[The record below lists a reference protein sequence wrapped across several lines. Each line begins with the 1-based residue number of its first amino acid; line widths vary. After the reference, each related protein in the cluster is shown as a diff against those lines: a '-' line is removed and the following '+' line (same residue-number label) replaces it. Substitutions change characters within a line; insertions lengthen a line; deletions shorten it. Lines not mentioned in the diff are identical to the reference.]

1 MNQMLEQR
9 IANLMGDTEPMPM
22 MMRMGGEV
30 DAMPTAD
37 QAVEQL
43 LMARQ
48 EAADPTEQAQ
58 ADKMVQAADIAAE
71 SPLAELAAQI
81 AAAGRGPD
89 TTLAHLTPGEVV
101 LPPEMMESEQFE
113 TAVENRFREL
123 DLNPEQYVVGMGIA
137 SLNPQTGLEEFGFFK
152 KLGKSIKKLA
162 KKIAPVAGPLANF
175 IPGVGPIVAGAIGA
189 ATNVVGGKGLKG
201 ALSGALG
208 GYGTGKLLGGIGSLG
223 GAGAGAGAG
232 GTGATSGGFFSKVGE
247 FILPGQD
254 KVGLIGNIGKGIGSL
269 FGVGGQSPAEILMA
283 QAEGNPALTE
293 QIRGLVSQGYGPDEI
308 LQMVGGSQGS
318 NPLMQAVNYV
328 TGQSGPTFGSD
339 PYTQSLLDRERQAAN
354 IQGGIGSFLSGLIR
368 GGGIDD
374 KGNFG
379 LLGDILGGAVRGGGI
394 DDKGNFGYLGDLLGG
409 AKSFLGTDTG
419 KMVGAGGIAALLG
432 KLAYDE
438 AKNRRGVPRTP
449 LTTMDAMGRFNI
461 EQEIAKRMGK
471 GDVDPREFG
480 LMSRDTIPMLSGGR
494 KRPERDEDIRYT
506 SADRLNQVPQ
516 TMMNGGMVMPMRYAE
531 GGGVEMEQFKAMD
544 GKINGPG
551 TETSDDIPAMLSDG
565 EFVMKAQ
572 AVRGA
577 GAFDLSKG
585 DGGIITLKPNGKESR
600 ERGTQIMYQMM
611 DMFSNQARAS

>member
-1 MNQMLEQR
+1 
-9 IANLMGDTEPMPM
+9 M
-22 MMRMGGEV
+22 MMQMGGEV
-30 DAMPTAD
+30 DAMPTPD

-101 LPPEMMESEQFE
+101 LPPEMMESPSFE

-137 SLNPQTGLEEFGFFK
+137 SLNPDTGLEEFGFFK

-162 KKIAPVAGPLANF
+162 KKIAPIAGPLANF

-223 GAGAGAGAG
+223 GSAAGKG
-232 GTGATSGGFFSKVGE
+232 GSFLSKVGE
-247 FILPGQD
+247 FVLPGQD
-254 KVGLIGNIGKGIGSL
+254 KVGLIGNIGEFVLPGKDKVGLFGNIGKGIGSL
-269 FGVGGQSPAEILMA
+269 LGGGEQMSAAEQLGALSQNNPELLGAIESGL
-283 QAEGNPALTE
+283 AEGLTPE
-293 QIRGLVSQGYGPDEI
+293 QVLKQVSG
-308 LQMVGGSQGS
+308 GGSGGFMKF
-318 NPLMQAVNYV
+318 LDDKL
-328 TGQSGPTFGSD
+328 GID
-339 PYTQSLLDRERQAAN
+339 PS
-354 IQGGIGSFLSGLIR
+354 
-368 GGGIDD
+368 GGGIFSLVGGG
-374 KGNFG
+374 KGDGKGGLGG
-379 LLGDILGGAVRGGGI
+379 LLGGMGGLGG
-394 DDKGNFGYLGDLLGG
+394 LG
-409 AKSFLGTDTG
+409 A
-419 KMVGAGGIAALLG
+419 AGIAGLLG

-461 EQEIAKRMGK
+461 EQEIARRTGK

-480 LMSRDTIPMLSGGR
+480 LMARGTIPTLSGGR
-494 KRPERDEDIRYT
+494 KRPEIVDDIRYT
-506 SADRLNQVPQ
+506 SADRLNQAPQ
-516 TMMNGGMVMPMRYAE
+516 VMMNGGMVMPMRYAE
-531 GGGVEMEQFKAMD
+531 GGGVEMEEFKAMD

>member
-1 MNQMLEQR
+1 
-9 IANLMGDTEPMPM
+9 MGDTEPMPM
-22 MMRMGGEV
+22 MMQMGGEV
-30 DAMPTAD
+30 DAAPSAD
-37 QAVEQL
+37 QAVEAL
-43 LMARQ
+43 MMARQ
-48 EAADPTEQAQ
+48 EAEDPTEQAQ

-152 KLGKSIKKLA
+152 KLGKSIKKIA
-162 KKIAPVAGPLANF
+162 KKIAPIAGPLANF

-201 ALSGALG
+201 AISGALG
-208 GYGTGKLLGGIGSLG
+208 GYGTGKLIGGIGSLG
-223 GAGAGAGAG
+223 GSAAGKG
-232 GTGATSGGFFSKVGE
+232 GSFLGKVGE
-247 FILPGQD
+247 FVLPGKD

-269 FGVGGQSPAEILMA
+269 FGVGGQDPSAILMERA
-283 QAEGNPALTE
+283 SADPALAE
-293 QIRGLVSQGYGPDEI
+293 QIAKLSEAGLSPDQI
-308 LQMVGGSQGS
+308 LNAVGGGR
-318 NPLMQAVNYV
+318 
-328 TGQSGPTFGSD
+328 SGGNVLT
-339 PYTQSLLDRERQAAN
+339 SL
-354 IQGGIGSFLSGLIR
+354 IS
-368 GGGIDD
+368 GGGADNR
-374 KGNFG
+374 GNFG
-379 LLGDILGGAVRGGGI
+379 LVGDILGGGIGGGQ
-394 DDKGNFGYLGDLLGG
+394 GG
-409 AKSFLGTDTG
+409 GMSPL
-419 KMVGAGGIAALLG
+419 VSGGIAALLG

-461 EQEIAKRMGK
+461 EQEIARRMGK
-471 GDVDPREFG
+471 GNVDPREFG
-480 LMSRDTIPMLSGGR
+480 LMARGTIPTLSGGR
-494 KRPERDEDIRYT
+494 KRPARDEDIRYT
-506 SADRLNQVPQ
+506 SADRLNQAPQ

-531 GGGVEMEQFKAMD
+531 GGGVEMEEFKAMD

>member
-9 IANLMGDTEPMPM
+9 IANLMGDTEPTPM
-22 MMRMGGEV
+22 MMQMGGEV

-201 ALSGALG
+201 AISGALG
-208 GYGTGKLLGGIGSLG
+208 GYGTGKLIGGIGSLG

-232 GTGATSGGFFSKVGE
+232 GTGATGGGSFSKVGE

-269 FGVGGQSPAEILMA
+269 FGVGGQDPSAILMERA
-283 QAEGNPALTE
+283 SADPALAE
-293 QIRGLVSQGYGPDEI
+293 QIAKLSEAGLSPDQI
-308 LQMVGGSQGS
+308 LNAVGGGR
-318 NPLMQAVNYV
+318 
-328 TGQSGPTFGSD
+328 SGGNVLT
-339 PYTQSLLDRERQAAN
+339 SL
-354 IQGGIGSFLSGLIR
+354 IS
-368 GGGIDD
+368 GGGADNR
-374 KGNFG
+374 GNFG
-379 LLGDILGGAVRGGGI
+379 LVGDILGGGIGGGQ
-394 DDKGNFGYLGDLLGG
+394 GG
-409 AKSFLGTDTG
+409 GMSPL
-419 KMVGAGGIAALLG
+419 VSGGIAALLG
-432 KLAYDE
+432 KLAFDE

-471 GDVDPREFG
+471 GNIDPREFG

-494 KRPERDEDIRYT
+494 KRPERAVTGE
-506 SADRLNQVPQ
+506 
-516 TMMNGGMVMPMRYAE
+516 PMRYGGPVMAYAE
-531 GGGVEMEQFKAMD
+531 GGGVEMEEFKAMD

>member
-22 MMRMGGEV
+22 MMQMGGEV

-58 ADKMVQAADIAAE
+58 ADKMVQAADIAAQ

-101 LPPEMMESEQFE
+101 LPPEMMESPSFE

-208 GYGTGKLLGGIGSLG
+208 GYGTGKLIGGIGGLSGTTGKAFTDLG
-223 GAGAGAGAG
+223 PIGKIKKIFAG
-232 GTGATSGGFFSKVGE
+232 GKSG
-247 FILPGQD
+247 IA
-254 KVGLIGNIGKGIGSL
+254 SL
-269 FGVGGQSPAEILMA
+269 FGGGQGLPAGGGVMQLDA
-283 QAEGNPALTE
+283 AGNP
-293 QIRGLVSQGYGPDEI
+293 
-308 LQMVGGSQGS
+308 
-318 NPLMQAVNYV
+318 
-328 TGQSGPTFGSD
+328 
-339 PYTQSLLDRERQAAN
+339 QSLLSGVGVNPGLSAAEQLGALTKN
-354 IQGGIGSFLSGLIR
+354 NPDLTGVVEKGLSEGLSPEQILEQVTPQKRSGFMQFLDDKLGIDPS
-368 GGGIDD
+368 GGGIFSLVGGG
-374 KGNFG
+374 KGDG
-379 LLGDILGGAVRGGGI
+379 KGGLGGLFSGMGG
-394 DDKGNFGYLGDLLGG
+394 LGG
-409 AKSFLGTDTG
+409 
-419 KMVGAGGIAALLG
+419 VGAAGIAALLG

-461 EQEIAKRMGK
+461 EQEIARRMGK

-494 KRPERDEDIRYT
+494 KAPEQKY
-506 SADRLNQVPQ
+506 
-516 TMMNGGMVMPMRYAE
+516 MGGPVMAYAE
-531 GGGVEMEQFKAMD
+531 GGGVEMEEFKAMD

>member
-9 IANLMGDTEPMPM
+9 IANLMGGSSPEPM
-22 MMRMGGEV
+22 MMQMGGEV
-30 DAMPTAD
+30 DAAPNAE
-37 QAVEQL
+37 QAVEAL
-43 LMARQ
+43 MMARQ
-48 EAADPTEQAQ
+48 EAEDPTERMLTDKAIQGAQ
-58 ADKMVQAADIAAE
+58 IAQE
-71 SPLAELAAQI
+71 SELAGLAQQI

-101 LPPEMMESEQFE
+101 LPPEMMESPSFE

-152 KLGKSIKKLA
+152 KLGKKLKKVA
-162 KKIAPVAGPLANF
+162 KVIAPAAML
-175 IPGVGPIVAGAIGA
+175 IPGVGTAVGA
-189 ATNVVGGKGLKG
+189 
-201 ALSGALG
+201 ALG
-208 GYGTGKLLGGIGSLG
+208 GLGSLG
-223 GAGAGAGAG
+223 GAALG
-232 GTGATSGGFFSKVGE
+232 
-247 FILPGQD
+247 
-254 KVGLIGNIGKGIGSL
+254 KVGLGGLAKGIGSL
-269 FGVGGQSPAEILMA
+269 ASAGLSKVASLGIPGLSPVAGGAAAGAGDFIGTLTGAIQNPLAGGLFGKTGSIYEGGPLPGEGLANVLGLGSGTPAQVQRELEANQAKAALAQLTDAEKEAMDPEALAALQQKAAGGVSRLGKLFNLGPFDSLVGQST
-283 QAEGNPALTE
+283 GK
-293 QIRGLVSQGYGPDEI
+293 
-308 LQMVGGSQGS
+308 GGI
-318 NPLMQAVNYV
+318 NPLLA
-328 TGQSGPTFGSD
+328 
-339 PYTQSLLDRERQAAN
+339 
-354 IQGGIGSFLSGLIR
+354 GGIG
-368 GGGIDD
+368 
-374 KGNFG
+374 
-379 LLGDILGGAVRGGGI
+379 
-394 DDKGNFGYLGDLLGG
+394 
-409 AKSFLGTDTG
+409 
-419 KMVGAGGIAALLG
+419 ALLG
-432 KLAYDE
+432 KLAFDE

-461 EQEIAKRMGK
+461 EQEIARRMGK

-480 LMSRDTIPMLSGGR
+480 LMARGTIPTLSGGR

-506 SADRLNQVPQ
+506 SADRLNQAPQ

-531 GGGVEMEQFKAMD
+531 GGGVEMEEFKAMD

>member
-22 MMRMGGEV
+22 MMQMGGEV

-101 LPPEMMESEQFE
+101 LPPEMMESPSFE

-201 ALSGALG
+201 AISGALG
-208 GYGTGKLLGGIGSLG
+208 GYGTGKLIGGIGSLG
-223 GAGAGAGAG
+223 GSAAGKG
-232 GTGATSGGFFSKVGE
+232 GSFLSKVGE
-247 FILPGQD
+247 FVLPGQD
-254 KVGLIGNIGKGIGSL
+254 KVGLIGNIGEFVLPGKDKVGLFGNIGKGIGSL
-269 FGVGGQSPAEILMA
+269 LGGGEQMSAAEQLGALSKGNEELTVQIAEQLSKGLSPEEVLK
-283 QAEGNPALTE
+283 QVTG
-293 QIRGLVSQGYGPDEI
+293 
-308 LQMVGGSQGS
+308 GGSGGVMKFFDDK
-318 NPLMQAVNYV
+318 L
-328 TGQSGPTFGSD
+328 GID
-339 PYTQSLLDRERQAAN
+339 PS
-354 IQGGIGSFLSGLIR
+354 
-368 GGGIDD
+368 GGGIFSLVGSG
-374 KGNFG
+374 KGDGKGGLGG
-379 LLGDILGGAVRGGGI
+379 LLGGMGGLGG
-394 DDKGNFGYLGDLLGG
+394 
-409 AKSFLGTDTG
+409 
-419 KMVGAGGIAALLG
+419 VGAAGIAALLG

-461 EQEIAKRMGK
+461 EQEIARRMGK

-480 LMSRDTIPMLSGGR
+480 LMARGTIPTLSGGR
-494 KRPERDEDIRYT
+494 K
-506 SADRLNQVPQ
+506 APQ
-516 TMMNGGMVMPMRYAE
+516 QKYMGGPVMAYAE
-531 GGGVEMEQFKAMD
+531 GGGVEMEEFKAMD

>member
-1 MNQMLEQR
+1 
-9 IANLMGDTEPMPM
+9 MGMQA
-22 MMRMGGEV
+22 GGEV
-30 DAMPTAD
+30 DAMPSAE
-37 QAVEQL
+37 QAAEQL

-48 EAADPTEQAQ
+48 EAEDPTEKAQ
-58 ADKMVQAADIAAE
+58 AEKMIRASEIASE
-71 SPLAELAAQI
+71 NPLAELAAQI

-101 LPPEMMESEQFE
+101 LPPEMMESAEFE

-152 KLGKSIKKLA
+152 KLGKSIKKFA

-208 GYGTGKLLGGIGSLG
+208 GYSAGKALGGIGSLG
-223 GAGAGAGAG
+223 GASSGSAAEFAKSGFLDKLGALRKGIGSLPG
-232 GTGATSGGFFSKVGE
+232 EGFFGKVGE
-247 FILPGQD
+247 FILPGAD
-254 KVGLIGNIGKGIGSL
+254 DAGLIKNLGKAGSYML
-269 FGVGGQSPAEILMA
+269 GAPRQNSAEILMA

-293 QIRGLVSQGYGPDEI
+293 QISRLVAQGYGPDEI
-308 LQMVGGSQGS
+308 LQMVGSS
-318 NPLMQAVNYV
+318 EFNTPVMSAVDFLP
-328 TGQSGPTFGSD
+328 GQSGATFGSA

-354 IQGGIGSFLSGLIR
+354 EKGGIGSFLSGLIR

-379 LLGDILGGAVRGGGI
+379 LLGDV
-394 DDKGNFGYLGDLLGG
+394 LGG
-409 AKSFLGTDTG
+409 AKNFLGTDTG

-432 KLAYDE
+432 KLAFDE

-461 EQEIAKRMGK
+461 EQEIARRMGK

-480 LMSRDTIPMLSGGR
+480 LMARGTIPTLSGGR
-494 KRPERDEDIRYT
+494 KTPEKAPAILREVRPYRG
-506 SADRLNQVPQ
+506 SADELNQAPAV
-516 TMMNGGMVMPMRYAE
+516 MMNGGPVMAFAE
-531 GGGVEMEQFKAMD
+531 GGGVAAEDFKAMD

-577 GAFDLSKG
+577 GAFDLKE
-585 DGGIITLKPNGKESR
+585 DGGIITLTPGGKEDR
-600 ERGTQIMYQMM
+600 EKGTKIMYRMM
-611 DMFSNQARAS
+611 SLMSDQARAS

>member
-9 IANLMGDTEPMPM
+9 IANLMGDTDPSPM
-22 MMRMGGEV
+22 MMQMGGEV
-30 DAMPTAD
+30 DAMPTAN

-43 LMARQ
+43 LMARE
-48 EAADPTEQAQ
+48 EAEDPTEEAQ
-58 ADKMVQAADIAAE
+58 AEKMVQAADIAAQ

-101 LPPEMMESEQFE
+101 LPPEMMESAEFE

-152 KLGKSIKKLA
+152 KLGKSIKKIA
-162 KKIAPVAGPLANF
+162 KKIAPIAGPLANL

-201 ALSGALG
+201 AISGALG
-208 GYGTGKLLGGIGSLG
+208 GYGTGKLIGGIGGLSGTTGKAFTDLG
-223 GAGAGAGAG
+223 PIGKIQKVFAGA
-232 GTGATSGGFFSKVGE
+232 K
-247 FILPGQD
+247 Q
-254 KVGLIGNIGKGIGSL
+254 GIGSL
-269 FGVGGQSPAEILMA
+269 FGGGLSPAEQL
-283 QAEGNPALTE
+283 GNLSQKSPALRDAIEKGLTE
-293 QIRGLVSQGYGPDEI
+293 GLSPEQV
-308 LQMVGGSQGS
+308 LQSLSRTPGIMPGGDPKMMLA
-318 NPLMQAVNYV
+318 NFL
-328 TGQSGPTFGSD
+328 TGGGQQPIYSD
-339 PYTQSLLDRERQAAN
+339 PYTAQYFSSQDAAN
-354 IQGGIGSFLSGLIR
+354 RQGGIGSFLSGLIR

-374 KGNFG
+374 KGRFG
-379 LLGDILGGAVRGGGI
+379 LLGDV
-394 DDKGNFGYLGDLLGG
+394 LGG
-409 AKSFLGTDTG
+409 AKDFLGTDTG

-449 LTTMDAMGRFNI
+449 LTTMDAMGRFSI
-461 EQEIAKRMGK
+461 EQEIARRMGK

-480 LMSRDTIPMLSGGR
+480 LMARGTIPTLSGGR
-494 KRPERDEDIRYT
+494 PRPKPRPISYKPPGEIRKPAVQPIM
-506 SADRLNQVPQ
+506 SAKY
-516 TMMNGGMVMPMRYAE
+516 GGPVMAYAQ
-531 GGGVEMEQFKAMD
+531 GGGVEMEEFKAMD

>member
-22 MMRMGGEV
+22 MMQMGGEV

-43 LMARQ
+43 LMARE
-48 EAADPTEQAQ
+48 EAEDPTEEAQ
-58 ADKMVQAADIAAE
+58 AEKMVQAADIAAQ

-101 LPPEMMESEQFE
+101 LPPEMMESPEFE

-152 KLGKSIKKLA
+152 KLGKSIKKIA
-162 KKIAPVAGPLANF
+162 KKIAPVAGPLANL

-201 ALSGALG
+201 AISGALG
-208 GYGTGKLLGGIGSLG
+208 GYGTGKLIGGIGGLSGTTGKAFTDLG
-223 GAGAGAGAG
+223 PIGKIQKVFAGA
-232 GTGATSGGFFSKVGE
+232 K
-247 FILPGQD
+247 Q
-254 KVGLIGNIGKGIGSL
+254 GIGSL
-269 FGVGGQSPAEILMA
+269 FGGGLSPAEQLGNLSQQSPALRDSIEKSLM
-283 QAEGNPALTE
+283 EGLTPE
-293 QIRGLVSQGYGPDEI
+293 QV
-308 LQMVGGSQGS
+308 LQSLSRTPGIMPGGDPKMMLA
-318 NPLMQAVNYV
+318 NFL
-328 TGQSGPTFGSD
+328 TGGGQQPIYSD
-339 PYTQSLLDRERQAAN
+339 PYTAQYFASQDAATK
-354 IQGGIGSFLSGLIR
+354 QGGIGSFLSGLIR

-379 LLGDILGGAVRGGGI
+379 LLGDV
-394 DDKGNFGYLGDLLGG
+394 LGG
-409 AKSFLGTDTG
+409 AKNFLGTDTG

-432 KLAYDE
+432 KLAFDE

-449 LTTMDAMGRFNI
+449 LTTMDAMGRFSI
-461 EQEIAKRMGK
+461 EQEIARRMGK

-480 LMSRDTIPMLSGGR
+480 LMARGTIPTLSGGR
-494 KRPERDEDIRYT
+494 PRPKPRPISYKPPGEIRKPAVQPIM
-506 SADRLNQVPQ
+506 SAQY
-516 TMMNGGMVMPMRYAE
+516 GGPVMAYAQ
-531 GGGVEMEQFKAMD
+531 GGGVEMEEFKAMD

>member
-22 MMRMGGEV
+22 MMQMGGEV
-30 DAMPTAD
+30 DAAPSAE
-37 QAVEQL
+37 QAVEAL
-43 LMARQ
+43 MMARQ
-48 EAADPTEQAQ
+48 EAEDPTERMLTDKALQGAQ
-58 ADKMVQAADIAAE
+58 IAQE
-71 SPLAELAAQI
+71 SELAALAQQI

-101 LPPEMMESEQFE
+101 LPPEMMESPSFE

-152 KLGKSIKKLA
+152 KLGKKLKKVA
-162 KKIAPVAGPLANF
+162 KVIAPAAML
-175 IPGVGPIVAGAIGA
+175 IPGVGTAVGA
-189 ATNVVGGKGLKG
+189 
-201 ALSGALG
+201 ALG
-208 GYGTGKLLGGIGSLG
+208 GLGSLAGAGLTKIGLGGVASGIGSLASTGLSKVASLGIPGLSPVAG
-223 GAGAGAGAG
+223 GATAGAGDFIGTLTGAIQNPLAG
-232 GTGATSGGFFSKVGE
+232 GLFGKTGSIYEGGP
-247 FILPGQD
+247 LPGEGLANVLGLGSGTPAQVQRELEANQAKAALAQLTD
-254 KVGLIGNIGKGIGSL
+254 AEKEAMDPTALATLQQKAAGGVSRLGKLFNLGPFDSLVGQSTGKGGI
-269 FGVGGQSPAEILMA
+269 
-283 QAEGNPALTE
+283 
-293 QIRGLVSQGYGPDEI
+293 
-308 LQMVGGSQGS
+308 
-318 NPLMQAVNYV
+318 NPLLA
-328 TGQSGPTFGSD
+328 
-339 PYTQSLLDRERQAAN
+339 
-354 IQGGIGSFLSGLIR
+354 GGIG
-368 GGGIDD
+368 
-374 KGNFG
+374 
-379 LLGDILGGAVRGGGI
+379 
-394 DDKGNFGYLGDLLGG
+394 
-409 AKSFLGTDTG
+409 
-419 KMVGAGGIAALLG
+419 ALLG
-432 KLAYDE
+432 KLAFDE

-461 EQEIAKRMGK
+461 EQEIARRMGK

-494 KRPERDEDIRYT
+494 KRPEEPLKVREVRPYRG
-506 SADRLNQVPQ
+506 SADGLNQAPAV
-516 TMMNGGMVMPMRYAE
+516 MMNGGMVMPMRYAE
-531 GGGVEMEQFKAMD
+531 GGGVEMEEFKAMD

-585 DGGIITLKPNGKESR
+585 DGGIITLKPTGKESR

>member
-1 MNQMLEQR
+1 
-9 IANLMGDTEPMPM
+9 
-22 MMRMGGEV
+22 
-30 DAMPTAD
+30 
-37 QAVEQL
+37 
-43 LMARQ
+43 
-48 EAADPTEQAQ
+48 
-58 ADKMVQAADIAAE
+58 
-71 SPLAELAAQI
+71 
-81 AAAGRGPD
+81 
-89 TTLAHLTPGEVV
+89 
-101 LPPEMMESEQFE
+101 MMESAEFE

-152 KLGKSIKKLA
+152 KLGKSIKKIA
-162 KKIAPVAGPLANF
+162 KKIAPVAGPLANL

-201 ALSGALG
+201 AISGALG
-208 GYGTGKLLGGIGSLG
+208 GYGTGKLIGGIGSLG

-232 GTGATSGGFFSKVGE
+232 GTGATGGGFFSKVGE

-269 FGVGGQSPAEILMA
+269 FGGAGQSPAEILMA
-283 QAEGNPALTE
+283 QAKGNPALTE

-308 LQMVGGSQGS
+308 LRMVGGSQGS

-354 IQGGIGSFLSGLIR
+354 KQGGIGSFLSGLIR

-379 LLGDILGGAVRGGGI
+379 LLGDILGGAVRGRGI
-394 DDKGNFGYLGDLLGG
+394 DDKGRFGLLGDVLGG
-409 AKSFLGTDTG
+409 AKNFLGTDTG

-449 LTTMDAMGRFNI
+449 LTTMDAMGRFSI
-461 EQEIAKRMGK
+461 EQEIARRMGK

-480 LMSRDTIPMLSGGR
+480 LMARGTIPTLSGGR
-494 KRPERDEDIRYT
+494 PRPKPRPIMYKPAVEPIMGARY
-506 SADRLNQVPQ
+506 
-516 TMMNGGMVMPMRYAE
+516 GGPVMAYAQ
-531 GGGVEMEQFKAMD
+531 GGGVEMEEFKAMD

>member
-9 IANLMGDTEPMPM
+9 IANLMGGSDPEPM
-22 MMRMGGEV
+22 MMQMGGEV

-43 LMARQ
+43 LMARE
-48 EAADPTEQAQ
+48 EAEDPTERMVAEKAIEGAQ
-58 ADKMVQAADIAAE
+58 IAQE
-71 SPLAELAAQI
+71 SELAALAQQI

-101 LPPEMMESEQFE
+101 LPPEMMESPSFE

-152 KLGKSIKKLA
+152 KLGKKLKKVV
-162 KKIAPVAGPLANF
+162 KKIAPVAML
-175 IPGVGPIVAGAIGA
+175 IPGVGTAVGA
-189 ATNVVGGKGLKG
+189 A
-201 ALSGALG
+201 
-208 GYGTGKLLGGIGSLG
+208 LGGIGSLG
-223 GAGAGAGAG
+223 GAALGKVGLGKLAGGIGALAKTGLGKVASLGIPGLSPVAGGAVAGAGDLVG
-232 GTGATSGGFFSKVGE
+232 TLTGALKNPFSMTLPASGSKTA
-247 FILPGQD
+247 
-254 KVGLIGNIGKGIGSL
+254 S
-269 FGVGGQSPAEILMA
+269 EILMERA
-283 QAEGNPALTE
+283 SADPALSE
-293 QIRGLVSQGYGPDEI
+293 QITKLSEAGLTPDQI
-308 LQMVGGSQGS
+308 LRAVGGDSQKS
-318 NPLMQAVNYV
+318 NVL
-328 TGQSGPTFGSD
+328 S
-339 PYTQSLLDRERQAAN
+339 SL
-354 IQGGIGSFLSGLIR
+354 IS
-368 GGGIDD
+368 GGGADD

-379 LLGDILGGAVRGGGI
+379 LVGDILGGGIGGGQ
-394 DDKGNFGYLGDLLGG
+394 GG
-409 AKSFLGTDTG
+409 GMSPLVT
-419 KMVGAGGIAALLG
+419 GGIAALLG
-432 KLAYDE
+432 KLAFDE

-461 EQEIAKRMGK
+461 EQEIARRMGK

-480 LMSRDTIPMLSGGR
+480 LMARGTIPTLSGGR
-494 KRPERDEDIRYT
+494 KAPEQKY
-506 SADRLNQVPQ
+506 
-516 TMMNGGMVMPMRYAE
+516 MGGPVMAYAE
-531 GGGVEMEQFKAMD
+531 GGGVEMEEFKAMD

>member
-1 MNQMLEQR
+1 MNEMLERR
-9 IANLMGDTEPMPM
+9 ITNLMGSQDMAPMGM
-22 MMRMGGEV
+22 QAGGEV
-30 DAMPTAD
+30 DAMPSAE
-37 QAVEQL
+37 QAAEQL

-48 EAADPTEQAQ
+48 TAEDPTEKAQ
-58 ADKMVQAADIAAE
+58 AEKMIRASEIASE
-71 SPLAELAAQI
+71 NPLAELAAQI

-101 LPPEMMESEQFE
+101 LPPEMMESAEFE

-152 KLGKSIKKLA
+152 KLGKSIKKFA

-208 GYGTGKLLGGIGSLG
+208 GYSAGKALGGIGSLG
-223 GAGAGAGAG
+223 GASSGSAAEFAKSGFLDKLGALRKGIGSLPG
-232 GTGATSGGFFSKVGE
+232 EGFFGKVGE
-247 FILPGQD
+247 FILPGAD
-254 KVGLIGNIGKGIGSL
+254 DAGLIKNLGKAGSYML
-269 FGVGGQSPAEILMA
+269 GAPRQNSAEILMA

-318 NPLMQAVNYV
+318 NPLMSAVNYL

-339 PYTQSLLDRERQAAN
+339 PYTQSLIDRDQQAASKK
-354 IQGGIGSFLSGLIR
+354 GGIGSFLSGLIR

-379 LLGDILGGAVRGGGI
+379 LLGDV
-394 DDKGNFGYLGDLLGG
+394 LGG
-409 AKSFLGTDTG
+409 AKNFLGTDTG

-432 KLAYDE
+432 KLAFDE

-461 EQEIAKRMGK
+461 EQEIARRMGK

-480 LMSRDTIPMLSGGR
+480 LMARGTIPTLSGGR
-494 KRPERDEDIRYT
+494 RRPEPRPISFKPAVEPIMGARY
-506 SADRLNQVPQ
+506 
-516 TMMNGGMVMPMRYAE
+516 GGPVMAFAE
-531 GGGVEMEQFKAMD
+531 GGGVAAEDFKAMD

-577 GAFDLSKG
+577 GAFDLKE
-585 DGGIITLKPNGKESR
+585 DGGIITLTPGGKEDR
-600 ERGTQIMYQMM
+600 EKGTKIMYRMM
-611 DMFSNQARAS
+611 SLMSDQARAS

>member
-1 MNQMLEQR
+1 
-9 IANLMGDTEPMPM
+9 MGSQDMAPMGM
-22 MMRMGGEV
+22 QAGGEV
-30 DAMPTAD
+30 DAMPSAE
-37 QAVEQL
+37 QAAEQL

-48 EAADPTEQAQ
+48 TAEDPTEKAQ
-58 ADKMVQAADIAAE
+58 AEKMIRASEIASE
-71 SPLAELAAQI
+71 NPLAELAAQI

-101 LPPEMMESEQFE
+101 LPPEMMESAEFE

-152 KLGKSIKKLA
+152 KLGKSIKKFA

-208 GYGTGKLLGGIGSLG
+208 GYGTGKLIGGIGGLSGTTGKAFTDLG
-223 GAGAGAGAG
+223 PIGKIQKVFAGA
-232 GTGATSGGFFSKVGE
+232 K
-247 FILPGQD
+247 Q
-254 KVGLIGNIGKGIGSL
+254 GIGSL
-269 FGVGGQSPAEILMA
+269 FGGGLSPAEQLGNLSQQSPALRDTIEKGLM
-283 QAEGNPALTE
+283 EGLSPEQVLQGLSRTPGIMPGGDPIMQLTSY
-293 QIRGLVSQGYGPDEI
+293 IP
-308 LQMVGGSQGS
+308 
-318 NPLMQAVNYV
+318 
-328 TGQSGPTFGSD
+328 GQSGPTFGSD

-354 IQGGIGSFLSGLIR
+354 EKGGIGSFLSGLIR

-379 LLGDILGGAVRGGGI
+379 LLGDV
-394 DDKGNFGYLGDLLGG
+394 LGG
-409 AKSFLGTDTG
+409 AKNFLGTDTG

-432 KLAYDE
+432 KLAFDE

-461 EQEIAKRMGK
+461 EQEIARRMGK
-471 GDVDPREFG
+471 GNVDPREFG
-480 LMSRDTIPMLSGGR
+480 LMARGTIPTLSGGR
-494 KRPERDEDIRYT
+494 PRPEPRPISFKPAVEPMGARY
-506 SADRLNQVPQ
+506 
-516 TMMNGGMVMPMRYAE
+516 GGPVMAFAE
-531 GGGVEMEQFKAMD
+531 GGGVAAEDFKPMD

-577 GAFDLSKG
+577 GAYDLTE
-585 DGGIITLKPNGKESR
+585 DGGIITLTPGGKEDR
-600 ERGTQIMYQMM
+600 EKGTKIMYRMM
-611 DMFSNQARAS
+611 SLMSDQARAS